1 MDALILSL
9 TNDQHKK
16 YLSLVGKDD
25 IILNFE
31 IQEINFEAHSDE
43 NIKKAKNKIIS
54 SCETLLGFE
63 KRDSFFSA
71 PLTKEE
77 IEKLIPTYFEAIRS
91 ISKAKQSLL
100 NDIIDI
106 SRKIKEVETIHIEI
120 SKNYSDFLP
129 YKAAFG
135 KNEKYLNEI
144 QAIDNDFDNEINKI
158 VAQKESLVN
167 ELSRISTICDE
178 LIPLFFEKSSHAA
191 DTPKFKNFNDKEFF
205 STVSA
210 FVEQVKNV

>member
-71 PLTKEE
+71 LLTKEE
-77 IEKLIPTYFEAIRS
+77 IER
-91 ISKAKQSLL
+91 LL
-100 NDIIDI
+100 NNAKMSI
-106 SRKIKEVETIHIEI
+106 
-120 SKNYSDFLP
+120 L
-129 YKAAFG
+129 
-135 KNEKYLNEI
+135 
-144 QAIDNDFDNEINKI
+144 
-158 VAQKESLVN
+158 
-167 ELSRISTICDE
+167 
-178 LIPLFFEKSSHAA
+178 
-191 DTPKFKNFNDKEFF
+191 
-205 STVSA
+205 
-210 FVEQVKNV
+210 